1 MSKMHGYLVSFHRAI
16 WNDKE
21 ERSWHVD
28 FSCEIKSSGVHVQ
41 TELPVCTLANSC
53 ISETCPCCVQEH
65 YTDRGTL
72 PKAASKHF
80 CGWETLR
87 DRHLNCLC
95 RQTLVLKCPKNRT
108 ERESDFN
115 SIFHNSAKPK
125 HIVKMSWIPRLWYI
139 VVVKNCWVYYL

>member
-1 MSKMHGYLVSFHRAI
+1 MDIWSASIGPSEMTRKKEADMLISLAKSRVQGCMCRPNCQSVPWQTPVSLKHALVVYK
-16 WNDKE
+16 NTTL
-21 ERSWHVD
+21 
-28 FSCEIKSSGVHVQ
+28 
-41 TELPVCTLANSC
+41 TEAHFL
-53 ISETCPCCVQEH
+53 
-65 YTDRGTL
+65 
-72 PKAASKHF
+72 KAASKHF